1 MEDLITCEN
10 LVKIYQLDGVEVM
23 ALQGLDLHVRRGEMV
38 GIIGASGSGKTTLLN
53 VLGGLDR
60 PSAGKVQ
67 VEEYDLLKLSESQLD
82 LYRRKMVG
90 FLWQQT
96 SRNLLP
102 YLTALENVTL
112 PMWLAGYPRSDRLS
126 RAQNLLNS
134 LGLIDRFHHLP
145 LQLSGGEQQRVAL
158 AVALANQPAL
168 LLADEPTGEVDST
181 TAKEVYT
188 ALNKMNETQDLTTII
203 VSHDPQLNRYTDRVV
218 TIRDGKTSSERIRAV
233 PEKNQMKVEKHVSK
247 QLDTETISQKMSFDV
262 SDEDGSFEE
271 LLVLDSAGRLQI
283 PKNILES
290 LGISDRVRLEVSGK
304 SVMLHPVSGRSRKM
318 NKNDNSQQ
326 QEEHYLQEDQDPDQ
340 RKPSG
345 IKRIMQAL
353 KRSTIIKKFE
363 GWWKHRLPDGI

>member
-60 PSAGKVQ
+60 PSAGKVR
-67 VEEYDLLKLSESQLD
+67 VEAYDLLKLSESQLD

-112 PMWLAGYPRSDRLS
+112 PMWLAGRPRSDRLS
-126 RAQNLLNS
+126 RAHDLLS
-134 LGLIDRFHHLP
+134 ALGLIDRIHHLP

-168 LLADEPTGEVDST
+168 LLADEPTGEVDSA

-233 PEKNQMKVEKHVSK
+233 AEINHQDPESHGAR
-247 QLDTETISQKMSFDV
+247 QLDEETIGQVKSSAL
-262 SDEDGSFEE
+262 SDSGGSFEE

-283 PKNILES
+283 PKKILET
-290 LGISDRVRLEVSGK
+290 LDIGDRVRLEVSGK
-304 SVMLHPVSGRSRKM
+304 SVLLHPVSGRSRKM
-318 NKNDNSQQ
+318 NKIDNSQQ
-326 QEEHYLQEDQDPDQ
+326 QEELYLQEDQEPDR

-345 IKRIMQAL
+345 IKRIMPAL
-353 KRSTIIKKFE
+353 KRSTISKKFK
-363 GWWKHRLPDGI
+363 GWWKHRLPDGR

>member
-23 ALQGLDLHVRRGEMV
+23 ALQGLDLHIRRGEMV

-126 RAQNLLNS
+126 RAHGLLNS

-145 LQLSGGEQQRVAL
+145 VQLSGGEQQRVAL

-247 QLDTETISQKMSFDV
+247 QLDTGTISQKMSFDV

-363 GWWKHRLPDGI
+363 GWWKHRLPDGR